1 MVQVQLGPP
10 FAMAQENGEGKRN
23 ETSQIKQD
31 VPGTFRGMPGS
42 LTTAYWVI
50 KKKRTGSI
58 SCPEGQ
64 AETSTLLEKRYLG
77 ELRRTLRM
85 GFAGFKRAGEI
96 KL

>member
-1 MVQVQLGPP
+1 MKGNAIKQ
-10 FAMAQENGEGKRN
+10 AK
-23 ETSQIKQD
+23 SKQD

-64 AETSTLLEKRYLG
+64 AGTSTLLEKRYLG